1 MITKKMAAVS
11 NNPGRDALAKCCVL
25 CLFFTTSI
33 RHLLCLFLSSP
44 FSFFNGDL
52 YTDTH
57 TFSTGVFP
65 FTCDS
70 TPSSTKHNTPL
81 FLYYCYYYHHFGSF
95 LLFLNVLKVL
105 FVVDLSHSLVYPF
118 FPFSLPLP
126 LFKLY
131 LTSLLTAHNVHNRRP
146 RSEPS
151 GVAEALKKKKTSKKE
166 SRQSIMRHPSSA
178 LVLVQLSADGKLT
191 KSTSVKSLPNSVG
204 KDGSTAAQTPLRH
217 PRNCRIDYSK
227 YKTRLCRHFVRG
239 MPCPFGDRCVFAH
252 IEEVEK
258 MVVKV
263 PASMPASPLDP
274 RMRIYTPETESL
286 PEEDCRSSECCGDC
300 YVRPCS
306 DGQQQ
311 QQSSAALPPP
321 PSYEAALETE
331 KGVTSSESFLPPSY
345 PLRYRFD
352 PYSPQGIAY
361 VHA

>member
-151 GVAEALKKKKTSKKE
+151 GVAEALKKKKRQRKKAARASCAILPPHLCWFNSPRMGSSLSPHR
-166 SRQSIMRHPSSA
+166 SRASPT
-178 LVLVQLSADGKLT
+178 LSAKTGPQRHKRHCDTHETAVLT
-191 KSTSVKSLPNSVG
+191 TPSTRRGCVATLCVACRALSATAASLP
-204 KDGSTAAQTPLRH
+204 
-217 PRNCRIDYSK
+217 ISK
-227 YKTRLCRHFVRG
+227 RWK
-239 MPCPFGDRCVFAH
+239 
-252 IEEVEK
+252 K
-258 MVVKV
+258 WW
-263 PASMPASPLDP
+263 
-274 RMRIYTPETESL
+274 
-286 PEEDCRSSECCGDC
+286 
-300 YVRPCS
+300 
-306 DGQQQ
+306 
-311 QQSSAALPPP
+311 
-321 PSYEAALETE
+321 
-331 KGVTSSESFLPPSY
+331 
-345 PLRYRFD
+345 
-352 PYSPQGIAY
+352 
-361 VHA
+361 